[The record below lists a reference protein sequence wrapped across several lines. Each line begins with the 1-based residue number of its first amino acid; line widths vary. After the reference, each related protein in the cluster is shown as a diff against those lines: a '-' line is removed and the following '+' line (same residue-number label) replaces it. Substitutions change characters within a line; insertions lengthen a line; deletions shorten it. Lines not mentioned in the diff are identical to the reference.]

1 MLEKF
6 RLECCLSFLF
16 TIKCLTSSSVV
27 FPVIKPSLSN
37 WMSLH
42 VSTVIGS
49 MISVLTILFVQ
60 PRHGDEIAI
69 FQIVWRNPSKMQFF
83 QREEDIYNT
92 CMLNNNHILRF
103 IASDSHFRGNG
114 KLLTECMRVIVIH
127 CFLHTVST
135 EPILLFEYIPNGNL
149 TENLRRGLLNT
160 DVVLKLCLSLLS
172 GLQFLHHEMLTVG
185 KRKPG

>member
-1 MLEKF
+1 
-6 RLECCLSFLF
+6 
-16 TIKCLTSSSVV
+16 
-27 FPVIKPSLSN
+27 
-37 WMSLH
+37 
-42 VSTVIGS
+42 
-49 MISVLTILFVQ
+49 MISVLTILFVYT
-60 PRHGDEIAI
+60 PATYHGDEIAVKS
-69 FQIVWRNPSKMQFF
+69 FHPSKMQFF